1 MFRGLE
7 SLCKSNYKKNKS
19 CQILPVIET
28 PRRARDSEP
37 EVTEWTPDIP
47 SLMMGFV
54 VGTFVVMVG
63 FKVAEYREAQAAA
76 IEAPVAETVEER
88 SFKLDFM
95 RP

>member
-1 MFRGLE
+1 MPDFASYR
-7 SLCKSNYKKNKS
+7 NPTY
-19 CQILPVIET
+19 I
-28 PRRARDSEP
+28 RDSEP

-63 FKVAEYREAQAAA
+63 FKVVEYREAQAAA

-88 SFKLDFM
+88 SFKLDFYEALKVYEVLP
-95 RP
+95 RR